1 MARPCKNIE
10 AQSRHNSKE
19 YIEKRKET
27 EEMLKG
33 LADRIE
39 FPPEYL
45 TKQQKLIY
53 KEIFNEL
60 KASQILSNLDIYI
73 LSACSIAIDRL
84 QYIEEVINKNP
95 RALMNKDL
103 MSAKDKYNKDFYRCC
118 NELSLSPQSR
128 AKFGSL
134 SLKAKEKEEDP
145 LIKALKGDEDED

>member
-1 MARPCKNIE
+1 MARPCKSIE
-10 AQSRHNSKE
+10 GQSRHNSKE
-19 YIEKRKET
+19 DIEKRKET
-27 EEMLKG
+27 ENKLRG
-33 LADRIE
+33 LADKIE
-39 FPPEYL
+39 FPPDYL
-45 TKQQKLIY
+45 TEEQKLIY

-60 KASQILSNLDIYI
+60 KASKILSNLDIYI
-73 LSACSIAIDRL
+73 LSSCSIAIDRL
-84 QYIEEVINKNP
+84 QYIEQIINKNP

-145 LIKALKGDEDED
+145 LIKALKGDDDED

>member
-1 MARPCKNIE
+1 MARPCKSIE

-19 YIEKRKET
+19 DIEKRKET
-27 EEMLKG
+27 EDMLKG

-45 TKQQKLIY
+45 TKEQKLIY

-84 QYIEEVINKNP
+84 QYIEEIINKNP

-103 MSAKDKYNKDFYRCC
+103 MSAKDKYNKD
-118 NELSLSPQSR
+118 LIIII
-128 AKFGSL
+128 
-134 SLKAKEKEEDP
+134 P
-145 LIKALKGDEDED
+145 L

>member
-1 MARPCKNIE
+1 MARPCKSIE

-19 YIEKRKET
+19 DIEKRKET

-33 LADRIE
+33 LADRVE
-39 FPPEYL
+39 SPPEHL
-45 TKQQKLIY
+45 TKEQKLIY

-84 QYIEEVINKNP
+84 QYIEEIINKNP

-134 SLKAKEKEEDP
+134 SLKAKEKEEDT
-145 LIKALKGDEDED
+145 LIKVLKGDEDED

>member
-19 YIEKRKET
+19 DIEKRKET
-27 EEMLKG
+27 EEKLKG

-45 TKQQKLIY
+45 TKEQKLIY
-53 KEIFNEL
+53 KEIFDEL

-73 LSACSIAIDRL
+73 LSTCSIAIDRL
-84 QYIEEVINKNP
+84 QYIEEIINKNP

-145 LIKALKGDEDED
+145 LIKALKEDDDED

>member
-1 MARPCKNIE
+1 MARPCKSIE

-19 YIEKRKET
+19 DIEKRKET
-27 EEMLKG
+27 EEKLKG

-45 TKQQKLIY
+45 TKEQKLIY
-53 KEIFNEL
+53 KEIFDEL

-73 LSACSIAIDRL
+73 LSTCSIAIDRL
-84 QYIEEVINKNP
+84 QYIEEIINKNP

-134 SLKAKEKEEDP
+134 SLKAKEKEEDL
-145 LIKALKGDEDED
+145 LIKALKGDDDED

>member
-1 MARPCKNIE
+1 MARPCKSIE

-19 YIEKRKET
+19 DIEKRKDT
-27 EEMLKG
+27 EEKLKG
-33 LADRIE
+33 LADKIE

-45 TKQQKLIY
+45 TKEQKLIY
-53 KEIFNEL
+53 KEIVNEL

-73 LSACSIAIDRL
+73 LSSCSIAIDRL
-84 QYIEEVINKNP
+84 QYIEEIINKNP

-134 SLKAKEKEEDP
+134 SLKAWNPSKPSKTCFP
-145 LIKALKGDEDED
+145 AINPVA

>member
-1 MARPCKNIE
+1 MARPCKSIE
-10 AQSRHNSKE
+10 GQSRHNSKE
-19 YIEKRKET
+19 DIEKRKET
-27 EEMLKG
+27 ENKLRG
-33 LADRIE
+33 LADKIE
-39 FPPEYL
+39 FPPDYL
-45 TKQQKLIY
+45 TEEQKLIY

-73 LSACSIAIDRL
+73 LSSCSIAIDRL
-84 QYIEEVINKNP
+84 QYIEQIINKNP

-145 LIKALKGDEDED
+145 LIKAFKGDDDED

>member
-1 MARPCKNIE
+1 MARPCKSIE

-19 YIEKRKET
+19 DIEKRKET

-33 LADRIE
+33 LADRVE

-45 TKQQKLIY
+45 TKGQKLIY

-84 QYIEEVINKNP
+84 QYIEEIINKNP

-134 SLKAKEKEEDP
+134 SLKAKEKEDP
-145 LIKALKGDEDED
+145 LIKVLKGDEDED

>member
-1 MARPCKNIE
+1 MARPCKSIE
-10 AQSRHNSKE
+10 GQSRHNSKE
-19 YIEKRKET
+19 DIEKRKET
-27 EEMLKG
+27 ENKLRG
-33 LADRIE
+33 LADKIE
-39 FPPEYL
+39 FPPDYL
-45 TKQQKLIY
+45 TEEQKLIY

-73 LSACSIAIDRL
+73 LSSCSIAIDRL
-84 QYIEEVINKNP
+84 QYIEQIINKNP

-145 LIKALKGDEDED
+145 LTKALKGDDDED